1 MAKTNKN
8 FWFLVGLLSVVLAG
22 PNATI
27 IKYSLG
33 SIDPFLYNSLR
44 FLLVALVTTPFLLK
58 DSRRLNKKNL
68 KLAATAGL
76 YMAVAVTVFVW
87 AIKLSGASYVSIVT
101 LITPIILMIYSAK
114 LVGEKVTYRA
124 LAGISLAALGAM
136 VIVVLPVALAQ
147 SGSVHFKPL
156 ATVFALGNC
165 LTFPLSIIY
174 FKKAN
179 QAGIPM
185 PSLMSISSWLV
196 FVASALCLLIFGGV
210 TTVVQH
216 QAWFGIFYSGLVV
229 ALLARALSVVSYEHI
244 GSAVIGSLF
253 YVETFIAIT
262 LPLIF
267 LHEKLSVE
275 LVAGGIL
282 ILVGVYVV
290 EYHKTVHHKH
300 HHLFRSL

>member
-196 FVASALCLLIFGGV
+196 FVASALCLLIFWRRYYGSS
-210 TTVVQH
+210 T
-216 QAWFGIFYSGLVV
+216 SGLVWDF
-229 ALLARALSVVSYEHI
+229 LLWFGCRSVSAGLECRQLRTYWKRRNRFSVLRGDVHCYNPAFDIPARK
-244 GSAVIGSLF
+244 
-253 YVETFIAIT
+253 T
-262 LPLIF
+262 L
-267 LHEKLSVE
+267 
-275 LVAGGIL
+275 
-282 ILVGVYVV
+282 
-290 EYHKTVHHKH
+290 
-300 HHLFRSL
+300 R